1 MNEGQDNG
9 DISFFCNLRNSCLV
23 VVRGNAAQR
32 YFDGRHHPSKL
43 GTEKG
48 TFVNLF

>member
-1 MNEGQDNG
+1 MME
-9 DISFFCNLRNSCLV
+9 IFLLFCTLRNSCLV

-32 YFDGRHHPSKL
+32 HFDGHHPSKL

-48 TFVNLF
+48 TFVNLY